1 ALAGNAAALDCLT
14 EQSIEH
20 EGECVL
26 RRVVGRDGR
35 SRGYVNGQAMPV
47 QVLRRLGEA
56 LLDVHGQMEYQ
67 SLMRRAAQRELLD
80 RNGNHSVP
88 LAAVAAQW
96 RELASLRDER
106 DRALVSTQDRE
117 ARLEMLRYHLSEF
130 QALDI
135 KPG

>member
-35 SRGYVNGQAMPV
+35 TRAYVNGQAMPV
-47 QVLRRLGEA
+47 QVLRQLGEA
-56 LLDVHGQMEYQ
+56 LLEVHGQMEYQ

-80 RNGNHSVP
+80 RNGTHAEVSTR
-88 LAAVAAQW
+88 VAHIW
-96 RELASLRDER
+96 RELAELRAER
-106 DRALVSTQDRE
+106 ERAQASAQDRE
-117 ARLEMLRYHLSEF
+117 ARLEL
-130 QALDI
+130 
-135 KPG
+135 